1 MKGNPESI
9 QRIFRKDS
17 DKNVHTLKKKKKI
30 HSFFFFFF
38 SWVLIKLKLYYAASD
53 DTS

>member
-17 DKNVHTLKKKKKI
+17 DKKVHTLKKKKKI
-30 HSFFFFFF
+30 HSFFF